1 MDPLSKKG
9 VRRISPRLASIL
21 QVFALPRPSRV
32 AGYLIALKHAPLS
45 RRCRSFVRL
54 LKRRVKIAKRIL
66 KNTMTWRF
74 VRSHVYLMV
83 PRRRFWLIGKAKIL
97 EPFLVGS
104 VGLKFPKSGAQ
115 GQRFSRKI
123 FEPRMNSYFP
133 MAWCCRT
140 NRMAVPSS
148 QKSFGKP
155 KLAWKKF

>member
-1 MDPLSKKG
+1 
-9 VRRISPRLASIL
+9 
-21 QVFALPRPSRV
+21 
-32 AGYLIALKHAPLS
+32 
-45 RRCRSFVRL
+45 
-54 LKRRVKIAKRIL
+54 
-66 KNTMTWRF
+66 MTWRF

-83 PRRRFWLIGKAKIL
+83 PRQRFWLIGKAKIL

-155 KLAWKKF
+155 KLAWKEFWKRIEKLSEKNCRFCSSGVCPTLEKPVLSGRLLGWRNRGSQQSSLRLPQTIM